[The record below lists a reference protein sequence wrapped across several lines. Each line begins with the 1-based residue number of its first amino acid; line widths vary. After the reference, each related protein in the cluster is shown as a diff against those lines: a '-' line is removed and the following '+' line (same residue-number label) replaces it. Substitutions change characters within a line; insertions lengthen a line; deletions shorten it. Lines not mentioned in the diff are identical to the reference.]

1 MNRTFSLLITAAA
14 MVAVVSCDEDTASMG
29 NSLTESVDKFVIST
43 DTFTV
48 STRSIMSD
56 SVLARSTYSYLGS
69 LVDPE
74 TGAYV
79 SCDYTTRFN
88 ILESTAPY
96 LLPDDSLIASRDADG
111 KIIADSC
118 ALSIMIESFQGDS
131 LAAMKL
137 HVSELSSPIPENVNY
152 YTNFSPES
160 AGYVRT
166 DANAVDEVKFYSIAD
181 LTLSDS
187 ARAANSSSSYFQSIT
202 IPLNKPYTDHN
213 GNTYS
218 NYGTYLLQ
226 SYYSAPDNFK
236 NAITFAS
243 TVCPGFLMK
252 SEDGEGV
259 LSKIYNT
266 RLEVYFRFKEDT
278 IVSPGLNTFVSTEE
292 VLQTTHISN
301 DAAVMN
307 NLLSDNSC
315 TYLKSPA
322 GMYTEVELP
331 IDSIKMGRSGNG
343 EHLNDTL
350 ALARI
355 EFQTLRERHDGSK
368 YDVQPPSYLL
378 MVERDS
384 MYTFFEDRLLA
395 DNTSSFLASYSD
407 SDGTYLF
414 SNIST
419 LVNKM
424 WAKKG
429 LSPNWNKVV
438 LIPVEVTTSSTG
450 TSSSTTIVSIN
461 NELGITSTRLV
472 GGSENSHSPVRIS
485 VMYNKNN

>member
-1 MNRTFSLLITAAA
+1 MNRTFSLLIMAAA
-14 MVAVVSCDEDTASMG
+14 MAAIASCDEDTATMG

-48 STRSIMSD
+48 NTRSIMSD
-56 SVLARSTYSYLGS
+56 SVLARSSYSYLGS

-88 ILESTAPY
+88 ILEATAPY
-96 LLPDDSLIASRDADG
+96 MLPEETMIVSRDADG
-111 KIIADSC
+111 KISADSC
-118 ALSIMIESFQGDS
+118 VLSIMIDSFQGDS

-137 HVSELSSPIPENVNY
+137 RVSELSAPLPGNVNY
-152 YTNFSPES
+152 YTNFSPEA

-166 DANAVDEVKFYSIAD
+166 DANAVDEVKFYSVAD

-187 ARAANSSSSYFQSIT
+187 ARSVNSSNSYFQSIN
-202 IPLNKPYTDHN
+202 IPLDKPYTDRH
-213 GNTYS
+213 GNSYS
-218 NYGTYLLQ
+218 NYGSYLLQ
-226 SYYSAPDNFK
+226 SYYAAPEHFK
-236 NAITFAS
+236 NSITFAN

-259 LSKIYNT
+259 LSKVYNT
-266 RLEVYFRFKEDT
+266 RLEVYFSYQEDT
-278 IVSPGLNTFVSTEE
+278 TVTTGMTEFISTEE

-301 DAAVMN
+301 DAAIVGS
-307 NLLSDNSC
+307 LLRDNSC
-315 TYLKSPA
+315 TYIKSPA

-331 IDSIKMGRSGNG
+331 VDSIKMGRGGNG

-355 EFQTLRERHDGSK
+355 EFQTLRELHDGST
-368 YDVQPPSYLL
+368 YNVEPPSYLL

-384 MYTFFEDRLLA
+384 MYTFFENRMLA
-395 DNTSSFLASYSD
+395 DNSSSFLATYSEAR
-407 SDGTYLF
+407 GTYLF

-438 LIPVEVTTSSTG
+438 LIPVDVTTSSTG
-450 TSSSTTIVSIN
+450 TSSSTTIVSVN
-461 NELGITSTRLV
+461 NQLGITSTRLV
-472 GGSENSHSPVRIS
+472 GGSENTHSPVRIS